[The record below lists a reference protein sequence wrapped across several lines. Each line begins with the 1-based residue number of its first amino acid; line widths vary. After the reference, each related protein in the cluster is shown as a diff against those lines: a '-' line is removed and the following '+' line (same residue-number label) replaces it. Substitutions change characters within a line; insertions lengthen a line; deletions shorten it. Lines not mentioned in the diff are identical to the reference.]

1 MVLLGRGLFYC
12 ISVSLHRLPK
22 MDKSQ
27 ANKTI
32 LRGGFNSSAGCHEK
46 DKNAS
51 CSTEIGPSYEECEIN
66 VAVVI
71 IVILVIVGWF
81 IGYLFLQ
88 KVQEKKE
95 EGTSSTPQKRRNFKI
110 P

>member
-1 MVLLGRGLFYC
+1 
-12 ISVSLHRLPK
+12 

-51 CSTEIGPSYEECEIN
+51 CSTEIG
-66 VAVVI
+66 
-71 IVILVIVGWF
+71 
-81 IGYLFLQ
+81 
-88 KVQEKKE
+88 
-95 EGTSSTPQKRRNFKI
+95 T
-110 P
+110 

>member
-1 MVLLGRGLFYC
+1 
-12 ISVSLHRLPK
+12 

-27 ANKTI
+27 ANKT
-32 LRGGFNSSAGCHEK
+32 AGCHEK